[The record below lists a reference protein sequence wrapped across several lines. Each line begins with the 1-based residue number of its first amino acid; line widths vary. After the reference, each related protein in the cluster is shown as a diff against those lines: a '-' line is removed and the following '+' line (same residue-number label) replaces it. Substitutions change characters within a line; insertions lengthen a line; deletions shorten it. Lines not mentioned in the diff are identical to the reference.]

1 MSARICVDYLSHEW
15 YPNDLIN
22 THREIRRQVRK
33 ANSKHSDDDD
43 DNSNNSSPSDKYR
56 LARFENA
63 LWRQM
68 GRTLTDHLGKH
79 NPLVDPAVVDWYV
92 HTG

>member
-15 YPNDLIN
+15 CPNDLIQ

-33 ANSKHSDDDD
+33 ANSKHVDKD
-43 DNSNNSSPSDKYR
+43 DNSNPNDKYR

-79 NPLVDPAVVDWYV
+79 NPMVNPAVVDWYV
-92 HTG
+92 S